1 MKKKMGNYERKKRMK
16 KSNSVCIYVL
26 LMVALLLPGCGRH
39 AAPIV
44 LPAVNDIDSIRI
56 TTFDE
61 TEVSFSDKEWIEQF
75 ITVVLEAK
83 STTKASIQDVPN
95 AETYGEVD
103 ISNNSGVTTLF
114 YYVEKGKCY
123 IEQPYQGIY
132 QTDTDID
139 SWAKEAEN
147 MLSEIS
153 KTIGVDVS
161 AGEVISE
168 SDTHE
173 GFHGDG
179 DRVIEIQ
186 FTDTFFS
193 DQLKDNAEWKAM
205 PLTENLT
212 ALVYGLHTET
222 SSIGPMIHSEDNVPV
237 VPEIENGYYYFRD
250 RHSQSTDPKDDTN
263 ILSRASYNFTIA
275 IFDADANILYY
286 SELDT

>member
-1 MKKKMGNYERKKRMK
+1 MKKAI
-16 KSNSVCIYVL
+16 SACIYVL
-26 LMVALLLPGCGRH
+26 LMVALLLVGCGRH

-44 LPAVNDIDSIRI
+44 LPSVNDIDSISI
-56 TTFDE
+56 TTYDE
-61 TEVSFSDKEWIEQF
+61 TEVSFSDKEWIEQL

-83 STTKASIQDVPN
+83 STTKASIQDGPN
-95 AETYGEVD
+95 AETYGKVN
-103 ISNNSGVTTLF
+103 ILNNNGVTTLF

-139 SWAKEAEN
+139 SWAKEVKN
-147 MLSEIS
+147 VLSEIS

-168 SDTHE
+168 SDSHG

-186 FTDTFFS
+186 FTDTSFS
-193 DQLKDNAEWKAM
+193 DHIKDNEEWNAM
-205 PLTENLT
+205 PLTENMT

-222 SSIGPMIHSEDNVPV
+222 SSIGPMIHKEDNAPV
-237 VPEIENGYYYFRD
+237 VPEIENGYYYFKD
-250 RHSQSTDPKDDTN
+250 RHYESSDPKDDTN
-263 ILSRASYNFTIA
+263 VLGRASYNFTIA
-275 IFDADANILYY
+275 IY
-286 SELDT
+286 DTDTNYIIWNWIPE

>member
-1 MKKKMGNYERKKRMK
+1 MK
-16 KSNSVCIYVL
+16 KSNSICISVILVVSFL
-26 LMVALLLPGCGRH
+26 LMGCGKH
-39 AAPIV
+39 AAPVV
-44 LPAVNDIDSIRI
+44 LPPVDDIDSISI
-56 TTFDE
+56 TTFDG

-147 MLSEIS
+147 VLSEIS

-168 SDTHE
+168 SDTHG

-186 FTDTFFS
+186 FVDTSFS
-193 DQLKDNAEWKAM
+193 DQLKDNEEWNAM

-222 SSIGPMIHSEDNVPV
+222 SSIGPMIHKEDNAPV
-237 VPEIENGYYYFRD
+237 VSEIENGYYYFKD
-250 RHSQSTDPKDDTN
+250 RHYESSDPKDDTSV
-263 ILSRASYNFTIA
+263 LGRASYNFTIA
-275 IFDADANILYY
+275 IYDTDTQKLYY
-286 SELDT
+286 LELDT